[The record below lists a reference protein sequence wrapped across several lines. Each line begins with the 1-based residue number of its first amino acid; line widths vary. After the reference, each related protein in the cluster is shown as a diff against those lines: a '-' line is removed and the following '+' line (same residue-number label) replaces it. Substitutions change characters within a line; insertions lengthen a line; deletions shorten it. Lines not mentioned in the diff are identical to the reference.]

1 VVLLAAAAAQFGRDL
16 DFDLDRVATI
26 VAAARRAGAGLL
38 VLPDG
43 TLGGYLNDL
52 REPDITP
59 EPDLSSPV
67 APGSGSSASGPGAS
81 GSGAS
86 GSGSAGSGSGSS
98 GSGSSVAGG
107 PGSAPVVSGSTS
119 AGSGPVQVD
128 GLPPALAADDP
139 VFDRL
144 AELAG
149 ELVLC
154 LGYRERAGALT
165 YNAAVC
171 LSGAG
176 VHGRH
181 RKVHLAPGE
190 RVSYASGD
198 RFAAFDTPVGRLGML
213 IDYDKTFPEAARALA
228 EDGAVL
234 LACLSAWPASLT
246 DPARRVVKDRQARLF
261 DLYDCARAAENQV
274 VLVSANQTGRG
285 GALTFLGN
293 AKVVGPGGD
302 IRARTWQK
310 AGLAMAEV
318 DLATEVSRA
327 RRVLHHLAERRPAAY
342 RPGQGCEPV
351 NGVLSTGVP
360 VAAGEPLPAAEPQP
374 AAEPLRVD

>member
-1 VVLLAAAAAQFGRDL
+1 MVLLAAAAAQFGRDL
-16 DFDLDRVATI
+16 DFDLDRVASI

-59 EPDLSSPV
+59 DPDLSGPV
-67 APGSGSSASGPGAS
+67 APGA
-81 GSGAS
+81 
-86 GSGSAGSGSGSS
+86 
-98 GSGSSVAGG
+98 GSSVAGG
-107 PGSAPVVSGSTS
+107 SGSALVVSGSVS
-119 AGSGPVQVD
+119 AGSGTVQVD

-139 VFDRL
+139 VFGRL

-149 ELVLC
+149 DLVLC

-342 RPGQGCEPV
+342 FR
-351 NGVLSTGVP
+351 
-360 VAAGEPLPAAEPQP
+360 EPLPVD
-374 AAEPLRVD
+374 EPLRVD